1 MNQRINADNDDFN
14 NAQYTSIRLDD
25 IRTDWRVS
33 MANIRLVARTDP
45 GAQKL
50 RALVDSVWDGIVA
63 DAGRYGIGFNGPG
76 FSRDVREMLSGT
88 GYIYTTRN
96 FDVFRLADIIEI
108 RDARLD
114 VVSGR
119 DCVRFVVVA
128 DAHDGP
134 FASAEILQWLSEEG
148 RPSLLSSNFEL
159 RRQEIASVADE
170 LDAYAHDVEAT
181 VLRKL
186 NAGVEQ
192 LKARIAPKVRVRE
205 LADT

>member
-1 MNQRINADNDDFN
+1 M
-14 NAQYTSIRLDD
+14 
-25 IRTDWRVS
+25 
-33 MANIRLVARTDP
+33 
-45 GAQKL
+45 
-50 RALVDSVWDGIVA
+50 A
-63 DAGRYGIGFNGPG
+63 DAGKYGTGFDGPA

-96 FDVFRLADIIEI
+96 FDVFRLADVIEI

-114 VVSGR
+114 DVSGR

-134 FASAEILQWLSEEG
+134 FASAEILQWLGDEG
-148 RPSLLSSNFEL
+148 GSCPRNCNFDL

-170 LDAYAHDVEAT
+170 LEAYAHDVEAT

-186 NAGVEQ
+186 DAIVEQ
-192 LKARIAPKVRVRE
+192 LKTPSTRKAPAREHAFG
-205 LADT
+205 